1 MDVAWLHLFY
11 IWKNDLGGEGQ
22 GPAMIRTD
30 ALELREDKILA
41 TSMALV
47 GFVLTAANDGDISE
61 ASGKAL

>member
-1 MDVAWLHLFY
+1 
-11 IWKNDLGGEGQ
+11 
-22 GPAMIRTD
+22 MIRTD

-61 ASGKAL
+61 ALGKAL